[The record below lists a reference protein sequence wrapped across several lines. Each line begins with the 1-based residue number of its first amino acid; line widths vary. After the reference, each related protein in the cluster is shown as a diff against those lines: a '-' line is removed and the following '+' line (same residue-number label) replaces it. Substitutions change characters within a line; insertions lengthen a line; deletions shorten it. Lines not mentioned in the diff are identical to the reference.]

1 MKWPFRSSSNDGP
14 TEADAIRLAA
24 GSVSTFVTLGPG
36 GFEYREKRQD
46 TASDGFIRTASTGEL
61 AQRTPE
67 AVVHDIEERLRRPN
81 LFAWYAG
88 GSALFGLWAASL
100 HPVLSVLCLVL
111 AVVPARRIYL
121 WNRARRTTYLFYD
134 VAHPALAERFT
145 LANHVGRSLGA
156 ATQLWHI
163 YYSIGTSDWK
173 RNAGAST
180 LIQRTP
186 TRSVSGSLPQI
197 VLNVEPW
204 CVPVGPQ
211 RLLFLP
217 DRLFVWDG
225 RKLVGLPYTE
235 LTVRAGPTRFIED
248 STVPRDARQVD
259 TTWRYVNRS
268 GGPDRRFSNNKQLP
282 VVEYGQI
289 EIGSTSGL
297 RVILQTSTPEAAVG
311 AAQALAGLARTHAS
325 RPATHA
331 DPPALPPRTHQPSP
345 VSASPEAV
353 QAHNVAILLRYI
365 ASADRRITPE
375 EVAFAH
381 ELVVGLNRAQ
391 PTDAATFD
399 AYFRALQCDANSV
412 DAAIAFVRS
421 LDAEYSRWVM
431 ERLIQMSRVDG
442 RATPKEAER
451 IAEVERRIHAT
462 T

>member
-1 MKWPFRSSSNDGP
+1 MKWPFRSPFDAGQ
-14 TEADAIRLAA
+14 TDVRAIRLAA
-24 GSVSTFVTLGPG
+24 GSVGTFVSLGPG

-61 AQRTPE
+61 AQLSPE

-88 GSALFGLWAASL
+88 GSALLGLWAASL

-111 AVVPARRIYL
+111 AVVPARRLYV

-134 VAHPALAERFT
+134 TDHPLLAERLA
-145 LANHVGRSLGA
+145 LANHAGRSLGA
-156 ATQLWHI
+156 AAHLWHI
-163 YYSIGTSDWK
+163 YYSIPTSDWK

-186 TRSVSGSLPQI
+186 TRSVAGSLPQI

-235 LTVRAGPTRFIED
+235 LTVHAGPTRFIEA

-259 TTWRYVNRS
+259 TTWRYVNKG
-268 GGPDRRFSNNKQLP
+268 GGPDRRYSNNRQLP
-282 VVEYGQI
+282 VLEYGEV
-289 EIGSTSGL
+289 EIGSASGL

-311 AAQALAGLARTHAS
+311 AAQAIDRLAQAHTS
-325 RPATHA
+325 RPSMYAERPASPPHIPRP
-331 DPPALPPRTHQPSP
+331 PPASPP
-345 VSASPEAV
+345 PELG
-353 QAHNVAILLRYI
+353 QAHSVAVLLRYV

-375 EVAFAH
+375 EVAFAR
-381 ELVVGLNRAQ
+381 ELVVGINPAQ
-391 PTDAATFD
+391 TTDAASFD
-399 AYFRALQCDANSV
+399 AYFRALQGDASSV
-412 DAAIAFVRS
+412 DASIASVRAHG
-421 LDAEYSRWVM
+421 AEHSRWVM
-431 ERLIQMSRVDG
+431 EKLVQMSLVDG

-451 IAEVERRIHAT
+451 IADVERRMMAP
-462 T
+462 